1 MKKINNKLAT
11 VLLRGVVALSGLMA
25 TMTLVLFTE
34 SLISCAWVLLVGT
47 IIVVLVDE
55 YLKS

>member
-1 MKKINNKLAT
+1 MNKLAMA
-11 VLLRGVVALSGLMA
+11 LLRGVVALSGLMA
-25 TMTLVLFTE
+25 TMTLALFTE
-34 SLISCAWVLLVGT
+34 SLTSCAWVLLVGT